1 MLLCLQKYDLGIR
14 YVKGR
19 YLYVADT
26 LSRAHQQDSV
36 EDIDSEEIQLA
47 VHTLINNLPI
57 TETRLVDIQQA
68 TDQDPQLQRL
78 RQFIEQGWPLNI
90 NNVPQDLH
98 GYWKVRENL
107 CIADS
112 LILLGDCLVI
122 PASRQTKVLQSIHE
136 GHLGIEKCKS
146 RAKMCVY
153 WPNINDSIEQLVK
166 DCSVCNK
173 FSRSNQK
180 EPLLQHPVP
189 MRPWEKIGADYFT
202 IGTQDYLLIVDYF
215 SKYSE
220 VIPVTSKSADA
231 TVQVMK
237 TIFARHGISTSVIA
251 DNMPFNSKMFKQF
264 ASQWNFTLTTSSP
277 HFPQSN
283 GFAERNVQTIKS
295 LFKKANEAG
304 SDEYLALL
312 EFRNTPVTGLSESPA
327 QLSMGRRLRSSLPM
341 ISSTLKPTSADHVKE
356 KLMERQVR
364 QKGYYDRSSKV
375 LLPLKP
381 KDSVRY
387 KHGSIWKPAI
397 VISNHTAPRSYIIQ
411 GMILRRNRCHLKRTN
426 EHVKIASSYV
436 DDDIVGN
443 ITSERP
449 VDNHSQNADSGPVP
463 CSNVTE
469 RRSRYGRLIK
479 PPIRYQGDGHL
490 P

>member
-1 MLLCLQKYDLGIR
+1 
-14 YVKGR
+14 
-19 YLYVADT
+19 
-26 LSRAHQQDSV
+26 
-36 EDIDSEEIQLA
+36 
-47 VHTLINNLPI
+47 
-57 TETRLVDIQQA
+57 
-68 TDQDPQLQRL
+68 
-78 RQFIEQGWPLNI
+78 
-90 NNVPQDLH
+90 
-98 GYWKVRENL
+98 
-107 CIADS
+107 
-112 LILLGDCLVI
+112 
-122 PASRQTKVLQSIHE
+122 
-136 GHLGIEKCKS
+136 
-146 RAKMCVY
+146 
-153 WPNINDSIEQLVK
+153 
-166 DCSVCNK
+166 
-173 FSRSNQK
+173 
-180 EPLLQHPVP
+180 

-237 TIFARHGISTSVIA
+237 TIFARHGIPTSVIA
-251 DNMPFNSKMFKQF
+251 DNMPFNSKIFKQF

-283 GFAERNVQTIKS
+283 GFAEHNVQTIKS
-295 LFKKANEAG
+295 LFKKANEAS

-356 KLMERQVR
+356 KLMEQQVR
-364 QKGYYDRSSKV
+364 QKSHYDRSSKV

-411 GMILRRNRCHLKRTN
+411 TSNGMILRRNRCHLKRTN
-426 EHVKIASSYV
+426 EHVKIAPSYD
-436 DDDIVGN
+436 DDDIDGN